1 MLGFGGRRLT
11 RSLSKSS
18 ASDSGSGSLAGDH
31 RQLLVKL
38 MSRGLEARSS
48 SEHQRGCGLEGAGAA
63 GAGSGL
69 PPRADPLKRTRSSI
83 GSGRRSAEVERE
95 VAHIV
100 AQQALAAQQAQAQ
113 AQQAAATAANGG
125 FVVPR
130 PPSQQQQQQQQLHL
144 GAQLLAGAGS
154 GRGARGGFAALPS
167 GSLSAPLIEPN
178 MLFGTGLSDV
188 LVTPSF
194 SSQEIALLIDAL
206 KPKP

>member
-1 MLGFGGRRLT
+1 MLGFGSRRLT
-11 RSLSKSS
+11 RSLSKS
-18 ASDSGSGSLAGDH
+18 SGSGSLAGDH

-38 MSRGLEARSS
+38 MSRGLEARTSS
-48 SEHQRGCGLEGAGAA
+48 DAQRGCGLEIAVAA

-69 PPRADPLKRTRSSI
+69 PPRADPLKRTRSSL

-125 FVVPR
+125 FMVPR
-130 PPSQQQQQQQQLHL
+130 PPAQQQQQHL

-154 GRGARGGFAALPS
+154 GRGARSGFAALPS

-178 MLFGTGLSDV
+178 ILFGPGLSDV

-206 KPKP
+206 KPRGESGHPKP

>member
-1 MLGFGGRRLT
+1 M
-11 RSLSKSS
+11 
-18 ASDSGSGSLAGDH
+18 
-31 RQLLVKL
+31 
-38 MSRGLEARSS
+38 
-48 SEHQRGCGLEGAGAA
+48 
-63 GAGSGL
+63 
-69 PPRADPLKRTRSSI
+69 
-83 GSGRRSAEVERE
+83 
-95 VAHIV
+95 AHIV

-125 FVVPR
+125 FMVPR
-130 PPSQQQQQQQQLHL
+130 PPSQQQQLHL

-154 GRGARGGFAALPS
+154 GRAARGGFAALPS